1 MPKPQTFSQILNPLE
16 DVVLCG
22 ANAINVFADALNA
35 PRSDEFYFDDIKFVK
50 HKWLRPVQIVTG
62 NKDMIEAM
70 KRVKENNQ
78 PHNGN

>member
-1 MPKPQTFSQILNPLE
+1 MPSPQTYSQILNPLK
-16 DVVLCG
+16 DVVYCG

-35 PRSDEFYFDDIKFVK
+35 PRSDEFYFDDIKFIK
-50 HKWLRPVQIVTG
+50 HKWLRPDQIVTG

-70 KRVKENNQ
+70 KKVKENNQ